1 MGRWVYRGHVQCA
14 GEEDMTLQVKL
25 LGALFLVLLILGSY
39 YATYR
44 YGRHVEFL
52 TQENIRKDAVLKQQ
66 EENGVIVL
74 AYTKKLTEG
83 MVQREQDQIT
93 INDARTK
100 LRAVKLQV
108 RACGS
113 TMPGTS
119 ATTSDS
125 DGTGELAAARIN
137 EYLDEARRAIDDI
150 GERCARLNADAI
162 RANRLNLSGE

>member
-1 MGRWVYRGHVQCA
+1 
-14 GEEDMTLQVKL
+14 MTQAKL
-25 LGALFLVLLILGSY
+25 LGAMFLILAVLASY

-52 TQENIRKDAVLKQQ
+52 KQENIRKDAVLKQQ

-74 AYTKKLTEG
+74 AYAKKLTEG

-93 INDARTK
+93 IDDARAK

-108 RACGS
+108 RACRS
-113 TMPGTS
+113 TLPGTPAS
-119 ATTSDS
+119 TADS
-125 DGTGELAAARIN
+125 DGTGGLAAARIN
-137 EYLDEARRAIDDI
+137 EYLDDARRAIDDI

-162 RANRLNLSGE
+162 RANRLNQ

>member
-1 MGRWVYRGHVQCA
+1 MQA
-14 GEEDMTLQVKL
+14 KL
-25 LGALFLVLLILGSY
+25 VGGGLLLMLILGSY

-44 YGRHVEFL
+44 YGKHVEFL

-74 AYTKKLTEG
+74 AYAKKLTEG
-83 MVQREQDQIT
+83 MVKREQDEIT

-113 TMPGTS
+113 TLPGTPAS
-119 ATTSDS
+119 TSDT

-137 EYLDEARRAIDDI
+137 EYLDEARRAINDI